1 MIELF
6 TLVVGP
12 LEENCYIACDANT
25 REAIIVDPGAEA
37 EKITRFIKKKNIHP
51 LMIINTHG
59 HWDHVGA
66 VGQLKEVFDIPFYLH
81 EDDKKW
87 LEEPLAS
94 YFGPSAVAGVTV
106 NRSLKDGDEI
116 TFGGHHIRVI
126 HTPGHTQ
133 GGCVLW
139 LMDDDI
145 AFTGDTLFK
154 GTVGRTDFTDG
165 SYEDILH
172 SVQNALKDLPAEC
185 VLYPGH
191 GPKSTMAFERVHNPY
206 MRYQA

>member
-12 LEENCYIACDANT
+12 LEENCYIACDADT
-25 REAIIVDPGAEA
+25 REALIVDPGAEA
-37 EKITRFIKKKNIHP
+37 EKIIQFIKDKNILP
-51 LMIINTHG
+51 QMIVNTHG

-66 VGQLKEVFDIPFYLH
+66 VSKLKDTFHIPFYLH
-81 EDDKKW
+81 QEDAKW

-94 YFGPSAVAGVTV
+94 YFGRSAVRGLTV
-106 NRSLKDGDEI
+106 DHFVKDGDEL
-116 TFGGHHIRVI
+116 TLGQHRLRVI

-139 LMDDDI
+139 LVEDAI

-154 GTVGRTDFTDG
+154 GTVGRTDFEDG
-165 SYEDILH
+165 SYEAILH
-172 SVQNALKDLPAEC
+172 SVQTALKALPGEC

-206 MRYQA
+206 MRYKA